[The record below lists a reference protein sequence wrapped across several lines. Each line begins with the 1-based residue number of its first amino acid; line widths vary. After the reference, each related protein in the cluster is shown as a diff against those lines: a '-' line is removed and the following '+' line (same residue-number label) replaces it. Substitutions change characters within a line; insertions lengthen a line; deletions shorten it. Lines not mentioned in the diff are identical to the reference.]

1 MPAVKL
7 TDVNPA
13 PCARPTHGARG
24 RLGPVFGWSP
34 VRPDL
39 PSTTR
44 DGMLTMLSA
53 TRFTQT
59 AAELRHSFG
68 VGSIQGAAAG
78 RVPSSSQPLLQG
90 HRDTGTKPHPVL
102 PV

>member
-1 MPAVKL
+1 M
-7 TDVNPA
+7 
-13 PCARPTHGARG
+13 
-24 RLGPVFGWSP
+24 
-34 VRPDL
+34 RPDL

-53 TRFTQT
+53 TRLTQT

-68 VGSIQGAAAG
+68 LGSIQGAAQVYVTRHG
-78 RVPSSSQPLLQG
+78 TQQVPSSSQPLLQG
-90 HRDTGTKPHPVL
+90 HRDTGPTPQPVL

>member
-1 MPAVKL
+1 M
-7 TDVNPA
+7 
-13 PCARPTHGARG
+13 
-24 RLGPVFGWSP
+24 
-34 VRPDL
+34 RPDL

-59 AAELRHSFG
+59 AAELRTSFG
-68 VGSIQGAAAG
+68 VGSIQGAVVG
-78 RVPSSSQPLLQG
+78 QGPSSSQPLLQG
-90 HRDTGTKPHPVL
+90 HRDTGTTPQPVL

>member
-1 MPAVKL
+1 M
-7 TDVNPA
+7 
-13 PCARPTHGARG
+13 
-24 RLGPVFGWSP
+24 
-34 VRPDL
+34 RPDL

-78 RVPSSSQPLLQG
+78 QIDVTRHGTQQVPSSSQPLLQG